1 MSVSTSQT
9 PTLNIA
15 GRLVVN
21 GRSLRVGQ
29 ICGQTLVLMDAC
41 QLPPGDA
48 ELIVTVLG
56 QEKVY
61 RIFTATTDIRTWCR
75 TSEVR
80 F

>member
-1 MSVSTSQT
+1 M

-21 GRSLRVGQ
+21 GRTVPLGQ
-29 ICGQTLVLMDAC
+29 IRGRTLVLMEAC

-61 RIFTATTDIRTWCR
+61 RIFLPHGHGGQSDVA
-75 TSEVR
+75 SY